1 MKSNLHPQWNHQA
14 QVTCACGSVFTTG
27 SGQDSIQVDICSQ
40 CHPVFTGEM
49 RFVDV
54 QGRVDRF
61 KNRQQMAAQHQS
73 KKKGKKTDTTQQVK
87 EEAKS
92 LKDIL
97 QEEKKRLEAVKA
109 E

>member
-1 MKSNLHPQWNHQA
+1 MKANIHPQWNHEA

-27 SGQDSIQVDICSQ
+27 SSQDTILVDICSK
-40 CHPVFTGEM
+40 CHPFFTGEM

-61 KNRQQMAAQHQS
+61 KNRQQIAAQRQTT
-73 KKKGKKTDTTQQVK
+73 KKGKKSTSDQVK

-97 QEEKKRLEAVKA
+97 QEEKKRLDAVKT

>member
-1 MKSNLHPQWNHQA
+1 MKANIHPKWNHQA

-27 SGQDSIQVDICSQ
+27 SVLDSIQVDICSQ
-40 CHPVFTGEM
+40 CHPFFTGEM

-61 KNRQQMAAQHQS
+61 KNRQQAAAQRQAT
-73 KKKGKKTDTTQQVK
+73 KKQKKTANKSSQD
-87 EEAKS
+87 ESKS

-97 QEEKKRLEAVKA
+97 QEEKKRLASVATE
-109 E
+109 